1 MNALNLTKITGP
13 YAGSSEV
20 AVVDHRI
27 VAMLTVVDADMDVA
41 EERVVVWRIPTVGF
55 VAARLVGHTADW
67 NRVEWSEVDTH
78 PVLTIRRMDNVPAAL
93 TYLMDNNFT
102 PTPDGCEEL

>member
-1 MNALNLTKITGP
+1 MNALNLTNIS
-13 YAGSSEV
+13 GSGEV
-20 AVVDHRI
+20 AVSDDRI

-41 EERVVVWRIPTVGF
+41 EERVVVWRVPTGF
-55 VAARLVGHTADW
+55 VAARLVGHTVGW

-93 TYLMDNNFT
+93 TYLMDNLFT